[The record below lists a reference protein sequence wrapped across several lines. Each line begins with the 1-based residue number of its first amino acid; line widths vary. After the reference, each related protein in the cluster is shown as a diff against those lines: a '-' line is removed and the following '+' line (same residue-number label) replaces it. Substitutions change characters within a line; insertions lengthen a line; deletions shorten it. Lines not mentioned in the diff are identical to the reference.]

1 HRAGAHRARDRQAL
15 RRVLPGVAPGRGSD
29 RPGRAGQQ
37 GRVADRPAV
46 RRSDPQAGRCA
57 GHRRTTR
64 AALPRRADHRLRPGG
79 PPPVLGADQDAARG
93 WHHDR
98 ADHALPGRGRGAG
111 GPDRGHRGR
120 PHRRRGRPG
129 HPGRPGQ
136 GGRPGRLGPAHRSA
150 AHRRDQHADGDDR
163 GTGRRVRRRDPRAHR
178 HQADARGRLPGSHRG
193 GRERGAIVTQIV
205 KLAGARTRTG
215 GAALPGAWQLGMA
228 RGGVEVK
235 TFFRDK
241 MAVAFI
247 FGLPSIL
254 LVLLGSIFGS
264 QAAAQGVTVGQL
276 FTAGMIAG
284 GLMSTSFQYLAISIA
299 TERENG
305 MLKRLSGTPMPRTA
319 YFAGKLVQVMVCTVA
334 ETVLLIAVGMLFYH
348 LHLPT
353 EPGRWWT
360 FAWVFVLGS
369 AACALLGI
377 AASSVPR
384 SSASAMPVITL
395 PFTVLQFISGVYV
408 PFSVV
413 PGWMRTVASFF

>member
-1 HRAGAHRARDRQAL
+1 M
-15 RRVLPGVAPGRGSD
+15 
-29 RPGRAGQQ
+29 
-37 GRVADRPAV
+37 
-46 RRSDPQAGRCA
+46 
-57 GHRRTTR
+57 
-64 AALPRRADHRLRPGG
+64 
-79 PPPVLGADQDAARG
+79 
-93 WHHDR
+93 
-98 ADHALPGRGRGAG
+98 
-111 GPDRGHRGR
+111 
-120 PHRRRGRPG
+120 
-129 HPGRPGQ
+129 
-136 GGRPGRLGPAHRSA
+136 
-150 AHRRDQHADGDDR
+150 
-163 GTGRRVRRRDPRAHR
+163 
-178 HQADARGRLPGSHRG
+178 
-193 GRERGAIVTQIV
+193 TQSI
-205 KLAGARTRTG
+205 KLAGPRTQP
-215 GAALPGAWQLGMA
+215 GAATELPGAWRLGMA

-235 TFFRDK
+235 AFFRDK

-284 GLMSTSFQYLAISIA
+284 GIMSTSFQYLAISIA
-299 TERENG
+299 AEREDG

-334 ETVLLIAVGMLFYH
+334 ETVLLMAVGMLFYH

-353 EPGRWWT
+353 EPSRWWT

-384 SSASAMPVITL
+384 SAASAMPVITL

-413 PGWMRTVASFF
+413 PDWMRIVASFFPLKWMAQGMRSVFLPEQAAALEPAGSWEHGRTALVLLAWTAAGLILCVKTFRWQSRS